1 MMKHTISLLAASLAV
16 AAMLGGCA
24 KEPDNAVDK
33 AVENTK
39 DALDMRDHEKLKDA
53 GEEAKDAVKD
63 AADGVKDEAK
73 DAAPKSN

>member
-63 AADGVKDEAK
+63 
-73 DAAPKSN
+73 

>member
-1 MMKHTISLLAASLAV
+1 MISLLAAAALALSAIV
-16 AAMLGGCA
+16 GGCA
-24 KEPDNAVDK
+24 KEPDDAVDK

-39 DALDMRDHEKLKDA
+39 DALDVRDHEKLKDA

-63 AADGVKDEAK
+63 ATEGVKDEAK